1 MADKVQQKG
10 FLGFVKRAGL
20 KVWKTLLDIRSE
32 LKKVIWPDRR
42 KLMQSTATVIAIVI
56 VFGAVIWIVDLALG
70 SFLEVV
76 GFFKS
81 SGTTYATPTPVPS
94 VTSTVTPTAS
104 ASPAATATPA
114 A

>member
-10 FLGFVKRAGL
+10 FLGFVKRVGL

-42 KLMQSTATVIAIVI
+42 KLVQSTATVIAIVI

-70 SFLEVV
+70 SFLEIV

-81 SGTTYATPTPVPS
+81 NTTYATPTPVPS

>member
-42 KLMQSTATVIAIVI
+42 KLIQSTATVIAIVI

-81 SGTTYATPTPVPS
+81 TTTYATPTPVPS
-94 VTSTVTPTAS
+94 VTSTVSPTAS